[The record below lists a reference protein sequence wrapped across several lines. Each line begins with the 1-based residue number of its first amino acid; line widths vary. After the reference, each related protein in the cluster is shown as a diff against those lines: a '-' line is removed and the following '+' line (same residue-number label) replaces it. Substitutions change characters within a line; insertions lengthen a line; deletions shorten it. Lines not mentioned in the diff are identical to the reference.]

1 MSTKIKVKG
10 IGQLKVQP
18 DTIFLNIH
26 LISEENESK
35 KAFEKQKQIKSQLI
49 NNLKTLK
56 INEQDLK
63 TSNLN
68 MNPIY
73 KTIQNKD
80 TYEQILNGYRVTEDI
95 TLTLPM
101 DIDFLNEVLIAIN
114 DIKEQL
120 QFSVCFE
127 NTENHHKELLSHAY
141 YNALETATILSE
153 ISNLEITE
161 IDEIIENNNTPILR
175 EAMYTNALSITPRDV
190 IKELEIEVIFK
201 AKEKS

>member
-10 IGQLKVQP
+10 VGQLKVQP
-18 DTIFLNIH
+18 NTIFLNIH

-95 TLTLPM
+95 TLTLTM

-127 NTENHHKELLSHAY
+127 NTENHHKELLSLAY
-141 YNALETATILSE
+141 TFHNLFGICLS
-153 ISNLEITE
+153 
-161 IDEIIENNNTPILR
+161 
-175 EAMYTNALSITPRDV
+175 
-190 IKELEIEVIFK
+190 
-201 AKEKS
+201 